1 MANEWGW
8 EMEGWKGWRSV
19 EIKSENEE
27 KRTGKRKILQRDR
40 GGWLPPKGRLDPL
53 YRLVIFGAAETP
65 GLTDRTPLTQ

>member
-19 EIKSENEE
+19 EIKPENEE

-40 GGWLPPKGRLDPL
+40 GVGSLQKDGWIRYTDWSFLAQPKLQ
-53 YRLVIFGAAETP
+53 V
-65 GLTDRTPLTQ
+65 